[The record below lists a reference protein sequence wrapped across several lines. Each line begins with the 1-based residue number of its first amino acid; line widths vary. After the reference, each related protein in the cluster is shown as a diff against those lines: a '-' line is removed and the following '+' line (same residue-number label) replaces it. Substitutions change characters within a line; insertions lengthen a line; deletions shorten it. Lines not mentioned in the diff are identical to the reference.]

1 MIGLNFLYNV
11 NNRENVMINR
21 GKSGLYYGIAPI
33 FAEQCLLYLRNS
45 GFSDMVDSRAEKI
58 MVKMDIPILD
68 EGVRTQLRELLA
80 GAFGADMAG
89 NLQCREGDI
98 RRQEP

>member
-1 MIGLNFLYNV
+1 
-11 NNRENVMINR
+11 MINR

-45 GFSDMVDSRAEKI
+45 GFSDMVDSRANKI

-68 EGVRTQLRELLA
+68 EG
-80 GAFGADMAG
+80 M
-89 NLQCREGDI
+89 
-98 RRQEP
+98 